1 MKNTRWQAWETIGLL
16 WTLAAGNL
24 LHFVYQW
31 TGESTVAGLFA
42 VGPVFPGGVYRPA
55 HGRSGRTSGG
65 GTAGRAGGHSDAVL
79 HLQGDRGT
87 GVHDRG
93 YTDFSGVGAAGLL
106 GEPGPAKGQAAG
118 RRRLDGGGAAG
129 AAWDMGGVSA
139 VYLPAAGAGD
149 IYRPGDRDKGD
160 RIRGT
165 FYKVQRFMGRA
176 NQPPFF
182 LDRGDGIRYN
192 RGENHPGGRRRH
204 EKNDRA

>member
-42 VGPVFPGGVYRPA
+42 AVNESTWEHMKLLAVPWVLFSLVEYIALRTDGVAAPR
-55 HGRSGRTSGG
+55 
-65 GTAGRAGGHSDAVL
+65 
-79 HLQGDRGT
+79 
-87 GVHDRG
+87 
-93 YTDFSGVGAAGLL
+93 AAGLL
-106 GEPGPAKGQAAG
+106 AGLAAIPTLFYTYKGIVGQAAG

-129 AAWDMGGVSA
+129 AAWDMGGVFT

-149 IYRPGDRDKGD
+149 IYRPGDGDKGD